1 MNKEESKTYF
11 TNFVKLFSGNTL
23 GQLIPFIFAP
33 IVARLFSPS
42 EIGVQ
47 ESFLSIVSMFSI
59 VAAGRYEVAFVLE
72 NQKEKAINLL
82 SLALGLILCF
92 AFLGTLLGF
101 FPQPLTYFYK
111 DARLRPHLYWLG
123 LAIFSLALQSV
134 INQWLLREGAYGKL
148 FWIKVMQSVL
158 QNGGYAIA
166 GFFAF
171 GVKGL
176 LVAWLIGALLPVLV
190 MSWHSLLKIEWNHVK
205 WETMMSEGR
214 KYKDFPMV
222 NSLHAFTDIFAT
234 QFLLLGIISKNFGL
248 ESLGMFALM
257 NRYLRAPLGL
267 VSSALAQLYYR
278 EAGTLLTQN
287 RSLKTI
293 FLRTQMMMLFVLVPI
308 TIIIL
313 LWGPNIFEIY
323 LGEKWKNAGVYA
335 KFMLPAIVLNFITS
349 AISSSPLLFNKQR
362 IAYVFSLTGYIM
374 SLSALYFAA
383 SSNWVF
389 SKALL
394 SYSLVLVAYYIA
406 LLIWYYSLIIKHDR
420 DVNIG

>member
-1 MNKEESKTYF
+1 
-11 TNFVKLFSGNTL
+11 
-23 GQLIPFIFAP
+23 
-33 IVARLFSPS
+33 
-42 EIGVQ
+42 
-47 ESFLSIVSMFSI
+47 
-59 VAAGRYEVAFVLE
+59 
-72 NQKEKAINLL
+72 
-82 SLALGLILCF
+82 
-92 AFLGTLLGF
+92 
-101 FPQPLTYFYK
+101 
-111 DARLRPHLYWLG
+111 
-123 LAIFSLALQSV
+123 
-134 INQWLLREGAYGKL
+134 
-148 FWIKVMQSVL
+148 
-158 QNGGYAIA
+158 
-166 GFFAF
+166 
-171 GVKGL
+171 
-176 LVAWLIGALLPVLV
+176 
-190 MSWHSLLKIEWNHVK
+190 
-205 WETMMSEGR
+205 
-214 KYKDFPMV
+214 MV

-313 LWGPNIFEIY
+313 LLGPNIFEIY

-362 IAYVFSLTGYIM
+362 IAYVFSLAGYIM